1 MKKCLIESAEA
12 KLAEQVAKDD
22 QQSDMTESAAATHPF
37 FKCKWMSGEA
47 AKSTKTKLKQLV
59 FESITPVEERDR
71 QSLTDDFL
79 QDEDNLSEKEEDFD
93 EVDFF
98 LRDKDTS
105 IEMLNKYPQIKA
117 LFMKYNTSIPT
128 SAPVERLF
136 SIAAIVLTVRRNRLS
151 DSLLQMLIL
160 LKIFLKRG

>member
-1 MKKCLIESAEA
+1 
-12 KLAEQVAKDD
+12 
-22 QQSDMTESAAATHPF
+22 
-37 FKCKWMSGEA
+37 MSGEA
-47 AKSTKTKLKQLV
+47 AKSTKTKQKQLV

-105 IEMLNKYPQIKA
+105 IEMPKKYPQIKA

-128 SAPVERLF
+128 SAPFERLF
-136 SIAAIVLTVRRNRLS
+136 SITAIVLTVRRNRLS

>member
-1 MKKCLIESAEA
+1 
-12 KLAEQVAKDD
+12 
-22 QQSDMTESAAATHPF
+22 
-37 FKCKWMSGEA
+37 MSGEA
-47 AKSTKTKLKQLV
+47 AKSTKTKQKQLV

-105 IEMLNKYPQIKA
+105 IEMPKSTPK
-117 LFMKYNTSIPT
+117 
-128 SAPVERLF
+128 
-136 SIAAIVLTVRRNRLS
+136 
-151 DSLLQMLIL
+151 
-160 LKIFLKRG
+160 